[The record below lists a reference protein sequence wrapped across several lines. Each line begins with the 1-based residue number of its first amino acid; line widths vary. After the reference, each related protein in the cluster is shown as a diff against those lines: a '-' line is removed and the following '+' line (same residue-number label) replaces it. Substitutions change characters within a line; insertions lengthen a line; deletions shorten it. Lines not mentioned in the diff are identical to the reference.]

1 MRRPFRQSPQSAN
14 LSGMTRAVP
23 ALFLFLAACS
33 DFPQLG
39 HPDAALVGPNT
50 TPPLLTEAELT
61 AIGATAPDRSNALSA
76 EAAALRTRAE
86 NLRAR

>member
-1 MRRPFRQSPQSAN
+1 
-14 LSGMTRAVP
+14 MTRAVP
-23 ALFLFLAACS
+23 ALFLLLAACS

-39 HPDAALVGPNT
+39 RADPALGVPNT

-61 AIGATAPDRSNALSA
+61 AVTGPAPDLSNPLSA
-76 EAAALRTRAE
+76 EAAALRVRAE

>member
-1 MRRPFRQSPQSAN
+1 MLRI
-14 LSGMTRAVP
+14 LS

-33 DFPQLG
+33 DLPQLG
-39 HPDAALVGPNT
+39 HSDAALVGPNT

-61 AIGATAPDRSNALSA
+61 AIGTTAPDRSNALSA
-76 EAAALRTRAE
+76 AAAALRARAE